1 MAHATFHINLNQQ
14 QILPF
19 YDGSKSR
26 IVVKTDRAGT
36 MSLPWRV
43 LQPYVTASGLT
54 GAFVIT
60 YDASGKWK
68 EIRKL

>member
-1 MAHATFHINLNQQ
+1 MAHATFSVSLTSKQ
-14 QILPF
+14 LLAF

-26 IVVKTDRAGT
+26 IVVRTDRGDT

-43 LQPYVTASGLT
+43 LQPYVTDSGLS
-54 GAFVIT
+54 GSFVIT
-60 YDASGKWK
+60 YDGKGKWK